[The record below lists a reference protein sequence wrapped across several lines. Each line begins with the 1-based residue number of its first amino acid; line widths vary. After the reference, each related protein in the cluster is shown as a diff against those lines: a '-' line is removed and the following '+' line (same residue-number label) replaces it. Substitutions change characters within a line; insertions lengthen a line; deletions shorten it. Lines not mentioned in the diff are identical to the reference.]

1 MTDTVCHFWRHPR
14 PQGVEGRCIGRTD
27 VRVDPRKAKRLAHR
41 IRRCRRRESGP
52 RVVVTSPLQR
62 CASVGRWLKAWGW
75 THLVDERLS
84 EMDFGAWDGRRWHD
98 IGAAAVDAWCA
109 DFMHHRAGG
118 GESVAQLLA
127 RCENFLVQRQDDSP
141 PCIVGHAGWA
151 SAAMW
156 LARRQSPDHATGAA
170 PDPSAADW
178 PTVVGYG
185 KRVTLT
191 LGPPS
196 ACA

>member
-1 MTDTVCHFWRHPR
+1 MSDTSWHFWRHPR
-14 PQGVEGRCIGRTD
+14 PQGIEGRCIGRTD
-27 VRVDPRKAKRLAHR
+27 VRVDRRKAKRLAHR
-41 IRRCRRRESGP
+41 IRRCKRLEGGP

-75 THLVDERLS
+75 THVVDERLS
-84 EMDFGAWDGRRWHD
+84 EMDFGRWDGRRWND

-109 DFMHHRAGG
+109 DFSHHQVGG

-127 RCENFLVQRQDDSP
+127 RCENFLAQGQVDRP
-141 PCIVGHAGWA
+141 PFIVGHAGWA
-151 SAAMW
+151 SAAAW
-156 LARRQSPDHATGAA
+156 LLRQRRSDHAGGPV

-178 PTVVGYG
+178 PAAVGYC

-191 LGPPS
+191 LTP
-196 ACA
+196 